1 MKNICPSHQTLFHF
15 MTALALSGLVGMQP
29 IVVQATDALP
39 GYRSVPFSL
48 PSDIERML
56 IVDADRDGL
65 ADLLTIGE
73 ERISVYFQR
82 PQTDANGVGFDFS
95 QPDTFIV
102 LPGRSAGWE
111 LSENYPDAQ
120 GNRAFSLLALIDG
133 TRVLQWQLQGRTFTE
148 PSTLLDDLVGF
159 AGGGINRLHFSRDIN
174 NDELDDL
181 IIPGAGSLLLHIRN
195 ADGTYQQPLS
205 VLSDMQVNT
214 TLSLRMSLERDVGQS
229 LRIPLIELRDVNSD
243 GNPDLISET
252 TEKFDVFL
260 ASADGDY
267 FPQNPTYSI
276 DRLEIRERLGSFDI
290 DQLDFSNL
298 TGMLAL
304 THEETLEDVDN
315 DGIADFVL
323 REGGKVSLFAGTSD
337 GMDFT
342 QPRQVLRSGGNVL
355 TTFLQDENE
364 DGLKDL
370 WLWRVEPV
378 SVGDL
383 FLWLAISG
391 SINVE
396 AFVYHNEGQSF
407 ARRPARQLT
416 VALRFPSAVSLIS
429 TAMNFQQQMEEA
441 RDTAIVPTAVAKL
454 SGIGSNQDL
463 IVLLEQQVQVFFN
476 SMEPEPVEPE
486 DQFLASLD
494 YSRSRNNYEID
505 IRRIIEEFQIEQN
518 DELLAVEGRAPD
530 HTLTLSEAM
539 RNGDLISTTLNNDS
553 LDDIFV
559 FLEHSKE
566 AITGV
571 LLLSGE

>member
-1 MKNICPSHQTLFHF
+1 MTNILTRQFSLPRLI
-15 MTALALSGLVGMQP
+15 TALTLCGLAASP
-29 IVVQATDALP
+29 FIVAQETSTLP

-48 PSDIERML
+48 PGDIERML
-56 IVDADRDGL
+56 IADADRDGL
-65 ADLLTIGE
+65 ADLLTVGE
-73 ERISVYFQR
+73 ERISLYLQR
-82 PQTDANGVGFDFS
+82 AATEGGAAFDVS
-95 QPDTFIV
+95 QPDTFIA

-111 LSENYPDAQ
+111 LSDNYPDAQ

-133 TRVLQWQLQGRTFTE
+133 NRVMQWPLQGRTFAE
-148 PSTLLDDLVGF
+148 PITLLSDLSGF
-159 AGGGINRLHFSRDIN
+159 AGGGVNRLHFSQDIN
-174 NDELDDL
+174 NDDLDDL

-195 ADGTYQQPLS
+195 ADGSYQQPLS
-205 VLSDMQVNT
+205 VLSDMQINT
-214 TLSLRMSLERDVGQS
+214 TLSLQQSLERDVGQS
-229 LRIPLIELRDVNSD
+229 LHIPLIELRDVNSD

-252 TEKFDVFL
+252 TENFDVFL
-260 ASADGDY
+260 ASANGDY

-276 DRLEIRERLGSFDI
+276 DRLEIRERLGEFDI

-304 THEETLEDVDN
+304 SHEETLEDVDN

-323 REGGKVSLFAGTSD
+323 REGGKVSLFAGTPD

-355 TTFLQDENE
+355 ATFLQDENE

-383 FLWLAISG
+383 FLWLALSG

-416 VALRFPSAVSLIS
+416 VALKFPSAVSLIS
-429 TAMNFQQQMEEA
+429 TAMDFQEQMDEA
-441 RDTAIVPTAVAKL
+441 RDAAIIPTAVAKL
-454 SGIGSNQDL
+454 TGVGSNKDL
-463 IVLLEQQVQVFFN
+463 VVLLEQQVQVFLN
-476 SMEPEPVEPE
+476 SMEPEPVQPE
-486 DQFLASLD
+486 DQFLASLG
-494 YSRSRNNYEID
+494 YSRERNNYEID

-518 DELLAVEGRAPD
+518 QELQAVEGRAPD
-530 HTLTLSEAM
+530 HTLTLSAAM
-539 RNGDLISTTLNNDS
+539 RNGDLMSATLNDDG

-559 FLEHSKE
+559 FLEHSKD

>member
-1 MKNICPSHQTLFHF
+1 MRNPNTNNRFFTPQMIA
-15 MTALALSGLVGMQP
+15 ALALCGMAAWQP
-29 IVVQATDALP
+29 VLAQDANTFP

-48 PSDIERML
+48 PPDIERML

-65 ADLLTIGE
+65 SDLLTVGE
-73 ERISVYFQR
+73 KQISLYFQR
-82 PQTDANGVGFDFS
+82 QTGFDFN
-95 QPDTFIV
+95 QPDTFIE

-111 LSENYPDAQ
+111 LSENYQDAQ

-133 TRVLQWQLQGRTFTE
+133 TRVMQWQLTGRSFAE
-148 PSTLLDDLVGF
+148 PTALLTDLFGF
-159 AGGGINRLHFSRDIN
+159 PGSGVNRLNFSRDIN
-174 NDELDDL
+174 NDGLDDL

-195 ADGTYQQPLS
+195 ADGSYQQPLS

-214 TLSLRMSLERDVGQS
+214 TLSLRQSLERDVGQS
-229 LRIPLIELRDVNSD
+229 LRIPLIELRDVNND

-252 TEKFDVFL
+252 TESFDVFL
-260 ASADGDY
+260 ANAGGNEY
-267 FPQNPTYSI
+267 FSQNPTYAI

-323 REGGKVSLFAGTSD
+323 REGGKVSLFAGTPD
-337 GMDFT
+337 GMDFS

-383 FLWLAISG
+383 FLWLALSG

-396 AFVYHNEGQSF
+396 AFVYHNEGRSF

-416 VALRFPSAVSLIS
+416 VTLRFPSAVSLIS
-429 TAMNFQQQMEEA
+429 TAMSVRGQVDAA
-441 RDTAIVPTAVAKL
+441 RDAQIIPTAVAKL

-463 IVLLEQQVQVFFN
+463 VVLLNEQIQVFLN
-476 SMEPEPVEPE
+476 SMAPEPAKPE
-486 DQFLASLD
+486 DQFLASLN

-505 IRRIIEEFQIEQN
+505 IRRIIDEFQIEQN
-518 DELLAVEGRAPD
+518 EELRSVAGRTPD
-530 HTLTLSEAM
+530 HTLALPQAM
-539 RNGDLISTTLNNDS
+539 RNGDLMSTNLNNDG

-566 AITGV
+566 AINGV
-571 LLLSGE
+571 LLLSGD

>member
-1 MKNICPSHQTLFHF
+1 MKHLHTKPVSLSRFIAALTLCGVV
-15 MTALALSGLVGMQP
+15 ASQSLSAQD
-29 IVVQATDALP
+29 TNSLP

-48 PSDIERML
+48 PSDVERIL
-56 IVDADRDGL
+56 IADADRDGL
-65 ADLLTIGE
+65 ADLLTVGE
-73 ERISVYFQR
+73 ERISLYFQR
-82 PQTDANGVGFDFS
+82 STSQGNVGFDFS
-95 QPDTFIV
+95 QPDTFIA
-102 LPGRSAGWE
+102 LLGRSAGWE

-120 GNRAFSLLALIDG
+120 GNRVFSLLALIDG
-133 TRVLQWQLQGRTFTE
+133 TRVLQWQLQDRAFAE
-148 PSTLLDDLVGF
+148 PSTLLSDLTGF
-159 AGGGINRLHFSRDIN
+159 AGGGINRLHFSQDIN

-195 ADGTYQQPLS
+195 ADGSYQQPLS

-214 TLSLRMSLERDVGQS
+214 TLSLRLSLERDVGQS
-229 LRIPLIELRDVNSD
+229 LSIPLIELRDVNSD

-252 TEKFDVFL
+252 TERFDVFL
-260 ASADGDY
+260 ANAGGDY

-416 VALRFPSAVSLIS
+416 VALKFPSAVSLIS
-429 TAMNFQQQMEEA
+429 TAMNFQEQMDEA
-441 RDTAIVPTAVAKL
+441 RDTAIIPTAVAKL
-454 SGIGSNQDL
+454 TGIGSNEDL
-463 IVLLEQQVQVFFN
+463 VVLLEQQVQVFFN
-476 SMEPEPVEPE
+476 SMEPEPVVPE
-486 DQFLASLD
+486 DQFLASLG
-494 YSRSRNNYEID
+494 YSRDRNNYEID

-518 DELLAVEGRAPD
+518 QELRAVEGRAPD

-539 RNGDLISTTLNNDS
+539 RNGDLMSATLNDDG